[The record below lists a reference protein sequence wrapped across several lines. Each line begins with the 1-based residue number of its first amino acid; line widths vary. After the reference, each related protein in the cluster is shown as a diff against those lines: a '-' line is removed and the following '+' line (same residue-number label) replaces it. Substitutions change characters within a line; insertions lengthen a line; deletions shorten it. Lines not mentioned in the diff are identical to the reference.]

1 MKQEKDTQNRKKI
14 KRIQKLNDVKN
25 LPFFFFSLLTEAYM
39 QSFKRYELSL
49 YIIIIIIRI
58 QQVT

>member
-25 LPFFFFSLLTEAYM
+25 LPFFFHF
-39 QSFKRYELSL
+39 
-49 YIIIIIIRI
+49 
-58 QQVT
+58 